1 MKGDNTMSSIA
12 PVGTTKQ
19 TEQTDSKPKTEEKKD
34 GYYSFRFRSTGLGE
48 TILMGEPLDVLVQ
61 DDLLIMKVQSTE
73 PVRWV
78 IRAGLSYRGL
88 LKAIMLG
95 LKFSVIKF
103 VLFGWTKLKNPK
115 LPTEF

>member
-1 MKGDNTMSSIA
+1 MSNIG
-12 PVGTTKQ
+12 PVVNIQ
-19 TEQTDSKPKTEEKKD
+19 ESKKSDAQAMEEEKKD

-48 TILMGEPLDVLVQ
+48 TILMGEPLEVLVK

-88 LKAIMLG
+88 LRVVMLA
-95 LKFSVIKF
+95 LRFSVIKF
-103 VLFGWTKLKNPK
+103 VLSGWNKLKNPK
-115 LPTEF
+115 LPTDF

>member
-1 MKGDNTMSSIA
+1 MNNSVSVGNTQERNQADTHAMK
-12 PVGTTKQ
+12 
-19 TEQTDSKPKTEEKKD
+19 EEKKD

-48 TILMGEPLDVLVQ
+48 TILMGEPLDVIVQ
-61 DDLLIMKVQSTE
+61 DDLLILKVQSTE

-88 LKAIMLG
+88 LKAVMLG
-95 LKFSVIKF
+95 LKSSVIKF
-103 VLFGWTKLKNPK
+103 LLFGWTKLKNPK